1 MRQMDFKH
9 LSNTVGSLQY
19 KVSLGGCECEFIL
32 VKLNQNDMN
41 GIELTLTLSLFQ
53 FKLGHPQLQG
63 PSAAVQ
69 L

>member
-19 KVSLGGCECEFIL
+19 KVSLGGCECAFIL

-41 GIELTLTLSLFQ
+41 GIELTLTLSLF
-53 FKLGHPQLQG
+53 
-63 PSAAVQ
+63 
-69 L
+69 